1 VPAVKYH
8 GKPLNE
14 SQVILEFIEDA
25 YPDHKPNLR
34 PRDPYALARMRLAV
48 DHVSK
53 NIIPTY
59 FKLLQAQ
66 EEDKRNSAREELVKA
81 VNTFGDQVKGPYW
94 AGEELTFADLVLAP
108 FAARSYILKEHR
120 GLEDKLLNDKF
131 LAWKEAILRRDSVK
145 KTLSEEKYYEEI
157 YGRYLR
163 DEAQSEMAKATRTGG
178 GEP

>member
-1 VPAVKYH
+1 VTKSRVPTGERAGSLGSH
-8 GKPLNE
+8 CH
-14 SQVILEFIEDA
+14 A
-25 YPDHKPNLR
+25 
-34 PRDPYALARMRLAV
+34 
-48 DHVSK
+48 
-53 NIIPTY
+53 
-59 FKLLQAQ
+59 
-66 EEDKRNSAREELVKA
+66 
-81 VNTFGDQVKGPYW
+81 